1 MNTGQSLGLFMQ
13 HIQRAARLQ
22 CPACGNRPL
31 FVKWY
36 RVRSLQDWFSPL
48 DGCPACGYPY
58 EREAGY
64 YLMAIWAINYGVGS
78 VLGVAIYLFLEWQ
91 YTLPLP
97 TLLAWVLIPICLFNI
112 LFARHAKALFL
123 AVDLFFDPHDRGG
136 DDGRGNVPRIPIPPA
151 SPTSKPAKPCPEA
164 PVLR

>member
-1 MNTGQSLGLFMQ
+1 
-13 HIQRAARLQ
+13 
-22 CPACGNRPL
+22 
-31 FVKWY
+31 
-36 RVRSLQDWFSPL
+36 
-48 DGCPACGYPY
+48 
-58 EREAGY
+58 
-64 YLMAIWAINYGVGS
+64 MAIWAINYGAGS
-78 VLGVAIYLFLEWQ
+78 VLGVGLYLFLEWQ

-97 TLLAWVLIPICLFNI
+97 TLLAWVLTPICLFNI